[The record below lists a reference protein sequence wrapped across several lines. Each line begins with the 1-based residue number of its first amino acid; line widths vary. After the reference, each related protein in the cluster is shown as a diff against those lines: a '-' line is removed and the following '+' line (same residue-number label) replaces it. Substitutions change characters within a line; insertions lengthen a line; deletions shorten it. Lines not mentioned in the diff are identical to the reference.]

1 MLSSAPANTPQ
12 SLKHPQPLAA
22 APPEALKRIQWLL
35 TDVDDT
41 LTWQGTLPT
50 QTLEALTQL
59 KEVGVHVIAVTGA
72 CAGWCDQIA
81 KLWPVHGVI
90 GENGAFSMQKDDHGF
105 HIQSALPISVMKHQ
119 QGELLQAL
127 KQLLRDYPDIDFAND
142 QAFRYCDVAINIGQD
157 RDAVDSDTCQELLAR
172 IRQLSIEG
180 HNVKATQSSIHI
192 NVWIGEH
199 SKRATSEQL
208 LRQQLSLDSLPIE
221 HITYIGDSLNDE
233 SMFEWLP
240 MTFGVNNITR
250 WLPELSA
257 KPSYVTV
264 NNGGYGFAELA
275 ALIVQAKQSL
285 A

>member
-1 MLSSAPANTPQ
+1 MLPPTTSAV
-12 SLKHPQPLAA
+12 PQPLKSPQPLTE
-22 APPEALKRIQWLL
+22 APTEALKRIQWLL

-41 LTWQGTLPT
+41 LTWQGTLPA

-81 KLWPVHGVI
+81 KLWPVHSVI
-90 GENGAFSMQKDDHGF
+90 GENGAFSMQKNRQGF
-105 HIQSALPISVMKHQ
+105 HIESTLPMATMKHQ
-119 QGELLQAL
+119 QAQLLEAL
-127 KQLLRDYPDIDFAND
+127 KELLRDYPDIDFAND

-157 RDAVDSDTCQELLAR
+157 RDAVDRDTCQELLAR

-180 HNVKATQSSIHI
+180 HKVKATQSSIHI

-199 SKRATSEQL
+199 SKQVTSEQL
-208 LRQQLSLDSLPIE
+208 LLQQLSQESLPLE

-233 SMFEWLP
+233 SMFAWLP

-250 WLPELSA
+250 WLPQLRA
-257 KPSYVTV
+257 KPSYITV

-275 ALIVQAKQSL
+275 TLIVQAKQ
-285 A
+285 